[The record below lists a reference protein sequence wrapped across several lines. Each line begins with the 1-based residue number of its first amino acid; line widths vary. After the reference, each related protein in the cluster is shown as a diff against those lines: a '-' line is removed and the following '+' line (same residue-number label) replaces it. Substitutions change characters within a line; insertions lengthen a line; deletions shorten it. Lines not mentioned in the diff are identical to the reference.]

1 MDRKLAV
8 ALFLFPATAQAASII
23 KPIVACREEGDTQ
36 KVLEFLGKSD
46 KAGLEKFS
54 TPKLAKGDCLNLSK
68 GMNVT
73 VDVKHPKLFCVRPSG
88 GLDCYWTADA
98 NVNENASAE
107 THQGSG
113 SGSHAGGHGRGGGG
127 GGMGGGGMGG
137 GSGSGMGGGGMGGG
151 GMGGGGMGG
160 GSMGGGSSSAQP

>member
-1 MDRKLAV
+1 MKLDRKLAV
-8 ALFLFPATAQAASII
+8 ALFVFPATAQAASII

-36 KVLEFLGKSD
+36 KIFEYLAKND

-54 TPKLAKGDCLNLSK
+54 ALKLAKGDCLNLSK

-88 GLDCYWTADA
+88 GLDCYWTANA
-98 NVNENASAE
+98 NVNENPSAE

-113 SGSHAGGHGRGGGG
+113 QGSHAGGRGHGGGG
-127 GGMGGGGMGG
+127 MGMGGGGMG
-137 GSGSGMGGGGMGGG
+137 S
-151 GMGGGGMGG
+151 GGMGG
-160 GSMGGGSSSAQP
+160 GSGPGSSAQP